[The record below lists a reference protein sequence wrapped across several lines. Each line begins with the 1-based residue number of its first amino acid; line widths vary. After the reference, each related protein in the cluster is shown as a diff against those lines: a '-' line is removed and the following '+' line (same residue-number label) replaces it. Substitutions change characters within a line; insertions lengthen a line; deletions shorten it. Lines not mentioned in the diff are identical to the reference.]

1 MISGIYKIT
10 NKVNGKVYIGQSVDI
25 ERRWKEHRQRPFN
38 SNSQQYN
45 SPLYRAI
52 RKHGLDN
59 FIFQVIEEGL
69 PSELN
74 DKEIYWINY
83 YNSYLNGYNL
93 TLGGDTGEHNA
104 KLTQEQ
110 INKIKNYLIH
120 TTKTQQEIANE
131 FGICQKMVFLI
142 DKGQAWL
149 DPKLSYPLRNK
160 SQIADLRKKRYFCI
174 DCGIEISNGAERC
187 FECARKALRTTAR
200 PSREELKKLI
210 RTTAFTKIAEQYG
223 VSDNAIRKWCIAEHL
238 PNKKTEIKKYS
249 DIEWAQI

>member
-10 NKVNGKVYIGQSVDI
+10 NKINGKVYIGQSVDI

-38 SNSQQYN
+38 SNSKQYE

-59 FIFQVIEEGL
+59 FTFQVVEEGL

-74 DKEIYWINY
+74 DKETYWINY
-83 YNSYLNGYNL
+83 YDSYSNGYNL
-93 TLGGDTGEHNA
+93 TLGGDTSEHNA
-104 KLTQEQ
+104 KLTHEQ

-120 TTKTQQEIANE
+120 TTKTQQEIADE
-131 FGICQKMVFLI
+131 FGVCQKMIFLI

-160 SQIADLRKKRYFCI
+160 QEVLAKRRIQYKCI
-174 DCGIEISNGAERC
+174 DCGEEITNKATRC
-187 FECARKALRTTAR
+187 PTCAKKLLRIANR
-200 PSREELKKLI
+200 PSREELKQLI

-223 VSDNAIRKWCIAEHL
+223 VSDNAIRKWCIAENL
-238 PNKKTEIKKYS
+238 PSKKTEIKKYT
-249 DIEWAQI
+249 DKEWAQI